1 MMPGFEGLEQEWES
15 HLEGSKGRERQWPG
29 WKTRLF
35 TLEKRKPGDLTV
47 SQFIIYFAIGLGIV
61 IGLHGWPT

>member
-1 MMPGFEGLEQEWES
+1 MADNQSSP
-15 HLEGSKGRERQWPG
+15 RQWPG

-47 SQFIIYFAIGLGIV
+47 TQFLTYALMAIGIY